1 MNAMKKPAVARQGTE
16 QRIYKASLELL
27 QEKGYEG
34 ISVSDI
40 INRSGVA
47 RSTFYRHFT
56 SVHDV
61 LVQYGYR
68 LARQLK
74 RGVGDEPPSFFDR
87 TYLIRLFRSF
97 QENHHDFAVMSKT
110 KAPAEL
116 AELIVGYYEMEL
128 GTMPSSSPKR
138 YALYYHAGALCSVL
152 LQWMDA
158 GMNETPEQMAD
169 IFLKL
174 AEGHPEDIG

>member
-1 MNAMKKPAVARQGTE
+1 MNAMKKPAVARKETE
-16 QRIYKASLELL
+16 QRIYKAFLELL
-27 QEKGYEG
+27 QEKGYDG

-40 INRSGVA
+40 INCSGVA

-61 LVQYGYR
+61 LIQYGYH

-74 RGVGDEPPSFFDR
+74 SGVGSEPPSFFDR
-87 TYLIRLFRSF
+87 TYLIRLFRTF
-97 QENHHDFAVMSKT
+97 QGNHHDFAVMD
-110 KAPAEL
+110 KAKVPTEL

-138 YALYYHAGALCSVL
+138 YTLYYHAGALCSVL
-152 LQWMDA
+152 LQWMNS

-174 AEGHPEDIG
+174 TEGHPEDIG